1 MEELTS
7 TKRQLIETYLFLHHF
22 RDVRSRDEIN
32 LHFCMNR
39 EGIRYDLTVER
50 EWIDLRT
57 DKKTSDRLDQLQVVP
72 FLLENKAAWVG
83 VTTTGQEVIT
93 QVEPD
98 AKS

>member
-1 MEELTS
+1 MDELAS

-32 LHFCMNR
+32 LHFGMNL
-39 EGIRYDLTVER
+39 EGVRYDLTVER
-50 EWIDLRT
+50 EWMDLRT

-72 FLLENKAAWVG
+72 FLLENKAAWIG

-93 QVEPD
+93 HIEPD